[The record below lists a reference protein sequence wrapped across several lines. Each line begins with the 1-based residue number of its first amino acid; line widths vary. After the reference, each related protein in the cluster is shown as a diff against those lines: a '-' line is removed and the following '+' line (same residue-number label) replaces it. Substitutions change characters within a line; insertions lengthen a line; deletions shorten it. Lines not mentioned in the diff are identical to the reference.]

1 MMLNSKTLSKESS
14 KLIIETIG
22 RKQLSEICE
31 VSLPAVTL
39 WIKNGMP
46 FYRAQFLVLKFPRLK
61 VWKEIPEEIIK

>member
-61 VWKEIPEEIIK
+61 IWKEIPEEIIK

>member
-14 KLIIETIG
+14 KLIIEAIG
-22 RKQLSEICE
+22 RKVLSEVCE

-46 FYRAQFLVLKFPRLK
+46 FYRAQFLILKYPRLK
-61 VWKEIPEEIIK
+61 VWKEIPEDIMK